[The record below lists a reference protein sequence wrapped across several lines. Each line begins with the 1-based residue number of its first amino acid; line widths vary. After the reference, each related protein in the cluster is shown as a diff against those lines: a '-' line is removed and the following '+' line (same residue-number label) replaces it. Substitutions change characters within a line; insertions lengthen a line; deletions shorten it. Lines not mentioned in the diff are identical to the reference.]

1 MISTQAMSELDNAL
15 TDGGRRLTAKRM
27 LILVLE
33 IALAT
38 FVVHHLWQQRAELS
52 AVWSLG
58 LAEALAL
65 IALVVAGVAVRAW
78 EFRYV
83 LARLGADISF
93 VDAVALIQGATLLNY
108 APFNAGTLLRARALK
123 RHRSLSY
130 TNYIAMMS
138 AQLIVLAL
146 ASGVLGLVSLLGADL
161 DRGVYAFAALCALA
175 ILGSLVAFR
184 IPPTLFGSGNGWFR
198 ERMQAL
204 LAGWQQIGRE
214 PRELL
219 ILSSAAIAK
228 LVDVGLRFW
237 IAFDALG
244 MTVTLPAAVVFASV
258 SSLMLLVN
266 VIPGSLGVRELLV
279 GALATVAGL
288 GFTETVAAASVDR
301 VASLIVAFGI
311 GVPSLVYLRRRSLM

>member
-1 MISTQAMSELDNAL
+1 
-15 TDGGRRLTAKRM
+15 
-27 LILVLE
+27 
-33 IALAT
+33 
-38 FVVHHLWQQRAELS
+38 
-52 AVWSLG
+52 
-58 LAEALAL
+58 
-65 IALVVAGVAVRAW
+65 
-78 EFRYV
+78 
-83 LARLGADISF
+83 
-93 VDAVALIQGATLLNY
+93 
-108 APFNAGTLLRARALK
+108 
-123 RHRSLSY
+123 
-130 TNYIAMMS
+130 
-138 AQLIVLAL
+138 
-146 ASGVLGLVSLLGADL
+146 
-161 DRGVYAFAALCALA
+161 LA